1 MEVIYSDNT
10 FPAGLIVI
18 PTSATSQK
26 FSIPIPSKHKKPKLT
41 KYWRKGRRDES
52 NKRYGGE
59 KYVEKKHTR
68 REIHSALSLYYVST
82 NAWATQINIIN

>member
-1 MEVIYSDNT
+1 MEVIFSDNT

-41 KYWRKGRRDES
+41 KYWRKEGRRDEG

-59 KYVEKKHTR
+59 VCGKKNIQGEKYIVH
-68 REIHSALSLYYVST
+68 
-82 NAWATQINIIN
+82 WAFTMYQLMLELLR

>member
-41 KYWRKGRRDES
+41 KYWRKGRRDEG

-59 KYVEKKHTR
+59 VCGKKNIQGEKYIVH
-68 REIHSALSLYYVST
+68 
-82 NAWATQINIIN
+82 WAFTMYQLMLELLR

>member
-1 MEVIYSDNT
+1 MEVIFSDNT

-41 KYWRKGRRDES
+41 KYWRKEGRRDES
-52 NKRYGGE
+52 NKRYGGGEVCGKKNIQGE
-59 KYVEKKHTR
+59 KYIVH
-68 REIHSALSLYYVST
+68 
-82 NAWATQINIIN
+82 